1 VVRFLAR
8 PPDVLDKGGRHRRR
22 HGLSGP
28 ARRHRVPLAVG
39 GILLIAAAGVVL
51 EQIVTA
57 GSPAGSTASSL
68 ISSPC
73 QNMVVPAYFYPG
85 TGWNQA
91 ADSKPVPRIMILD
104 VAGAGAGSAPQRKY
118 QAAVK
123 RAQAAGIAIMGYS
136 DTDYTQRPAADVEAD
151 VRKYKAWYGVTDIFL
166 DQVSSGRAQLGYYRS
181 LSRDIHGVNPGSAVM
196 LNPGTYPDQQYMS
209 VGDIVMVFENT
220 YASYV
225 SLRVPGWVRKYPA
238 TRFAYVIYGT
248 SGSQLASAI
257 SLAQRRH
264 AGFVYVTNGTGLER
278 YDSLPEYFAREDAI
292 IAGCAPTNADA
303 AARSSSGAA
312 GS

>member
-1 VVRFLAR
+1 MLE
-8 PPDVLDKGGRHRRR
+8 KGGRHRRR
-22 HGLSGP
+22 QGLSGL
-28 ARRHRVPLAVG
+28 ARKRRVPLVLGSILAIAAVG
-39 GILLIAAAGVVL
+39 VVI

-57 GSPAGSTASSL
+57 NSPIVSTANSL
-68 ISSPC
+68 INSPC

-85 TGWNQA
+85 AGWTRA

-104 VAGAGAGSAPQRKY
+104 VAGPGAGSAPQRRY

-123 RAQAAGIAIMGYS
+123 RAQAAGITIMGYS
-136 DTDYTQRPAADVEAD
+136 DTDYAQRPQADIEAD
-151 VRKYKAWYGVTDIFL
+151 VRNYKAWYGVTDIFL
-166 DQVSSGRAQLGYYRS
+166 DQVASGRAQLGYYRS
-181 LSRDIHGVNPGSAVM
+181 LSSYIHSVNPGSAVM

-225 SLRVPGWVRKYPA
+225 SLQVPGWVRKYPA

-248 SGSQLASAI
+248 SGSQLTNAI
-257 SLAQRRH
+257 SLAQKRH
-264 AGFVYVTNGTGLER
+264 AGFVYVTNGTGIER
-278 YDSLPEYFAREDAI
+278 YNSLPDYWSREDAI
-292 IAGCAPTNADA
+292 IAGCTTNNANAAP
-303 AARSSSGAA
+303 RSSSGAA

>member
-1 VVRFLAR
+1 MLE
-8 PPDVLDKGGRHRRR
+8 KGGRHRRR
-22 HGLSGP
+22 QGLPVP
-28 ARRHRVPLAVG
+28 ARKHRVPLALG
-39 GILLIAAAGVVL
+39 GILLIAAAGGVI

-57 GSPAGSTASSL
+57 NSPIVSTANSL

-85 TGWNQA
+85 AGWTTA

-104 VAGAGAGSAPQRKY
+104 VAGPGAGSAPQRKY

-123 RAQAAGIAIMGYS
+123 RAQAAGITIMGYS
-136 DTDYTQRPAADVEAD
+136 DTDYTQRPPSDIEAD
-151 VRKYKAWYGVTDIFL
+151 VRNYKAWYGVTDIFL
-166 DQVSSGRAQLGYYRS
+166 DQVSSGQAQLGYYRS
-181 LSRDIHGVNPGSAVM
+181 LARYIHGVNPGSAVM

-225 SLRVPGWVRKYPA
+225 SLQVPGWVHKYPA

-257 SLAQRRH
+257 SLAQKRH

-278 YDSLPEYFAREDAI
+278 YDSLPGYWSREDAI
-292 IAGCAPTNADA
+292 IAGCAATNANA
-303 AARSSSGAA
+303 APRSSSGGAA

>member
-1 VVRFLAR
+1 MLE
-8 PPDVLDKGGRHRRR
+8 KGGRHRRR
-22 HGLSGP
+22 QGLSVP
-28 ARRHRVPLAVG
+28 ARKHRVPLALG
-39 GILLIAAAGVVL
+39 SILLIAAAGVVM
-51 EQIVTA
+51 EQVVTA
-57 GSPAGSTASSL
+57 NSPIISTANSL
-68 ISSPC
+68 IDSPC

-85 TGWNQA
+85 GGWAQA

-104 VAGAGAGSAPQRKY
+104 VAGSGAGRAPQRKY

-123 RAQAAGIAIMGYS
+123 RAQAAGITIMGYS
-136 DTDYTQRPAADVEAD
+136 DTDYTQRSPAAIEAD
-151 VRKYKAWYGVTDIFL
+151 VRNYKAWYGVTDIFL
-166 DQVSSGRAQLGYYRS
+166 DQVSSGRAQLGYYRN
-181 LSRDIHGVNPGSAVM
+181 LARYIHGVNPGSAVM

-225 SLRVPGWVRKYPA
+225 SLRVPGWVHRYPA

-248 SGSQLASAI
+248 SGSQLDSAI
-257 SLAQRRH
+257 SLAQQRH

-278 YDSLPEYFAREDAI
+278 YDSLPGYFSRENAI
-292 IAGCAPTNADA
+292 IAGCAAGNANA
-303 AARSSSGAA
+303 APRSSSSGAA